1 MPRRR
6 KSGFFPLPLLI
17 GLFVLA
23 VAYMTTIS
31 SLGLVVGITL
41 IVAALGYGAYASW
54 EQAADQRLWEHVK
67 DVASLSGVAFE
78 RHVAETYR
86 RLGYR
91 ARVTKQSG
99 DAGAD
104 VIAENGIERLA
115 IQTKQY
121 SGSVGNDSVQQAY
134 TGKTIYNC
142 TRAVVVCTSTFTSA
156 ARASARATDVE
167 LIDGKGYARL
177 MQQTQPKTL
186 RTRLPIPT
194 GAPLVRELGLLS
206 VGALVLLVHFVGRS
220 LIQTSGDRSAPIDYA
235 TATAYTPTPQ
245 YTVQPALP
253 VPTQKPSPLR
263 TKEITRATPI
273 PSPLPTRHATPNHPP
288 WWTPSP
294 ASNPSPL
301 PSPSE
306 DIATATPHAGLSPE
320 PTELPSIV
328 ASPES
333 TP

>member
-6 KSGFFPLPLLI
+6 RSGFFPLPLLV

-23 VAYMTTIS
+23 VAYIATIS
-31 SLGLVVGITL
+31 SLGLVVGIAT
-41 IVAALGYGAYASW
+41 IAAALIYGAYASW
-54 EQAADQRLWEHVK
+54 EQAVDQRLWEHVK
-67 DVASLSGVAFE
+67 DVSSLSGVAFE

-91 ARVTKQSG
+91 ATVTKQSG

-142 TRAVVVCTSTFTSA
+142 TKAVVVCTSTFTSA
-156 ARASARATDVE
+156 AWASARATGVE

-194 GAPLVRELGLLS
+194 GSPLLRELGLLS
-206 VGALVLLVHFVGRS
+206 LGALVLLVHFVGPS
-220 LIQTSGDRSAPIDYA
+220 LTQKSGDRSAPVDYA
-235 TATAYTPTPQ
+235 TATAYTPAPQ
-245 YTVQPALP
+245 YTIQPAMP
-253 VPTQKPSPLR
+253 VYTEKPSPSR
-263 TKEITRATPI
+263 AKEITNATPT
-273 PSPLPTRHATPNHPP
+273 PSPTPTRQVPKHPP
-288 WWTPSP
+288 WWTAPPSNTPSP
-294 ASNPSPL
+294 TEESSV
-301 PSPSE
+301 
-306 DIATATPHAGLSPE
+306 ATPEASMMTGVSPE
-320 PTELPSIV
+320 PVSSPTV
-328 ASPES
+328 TVSPES